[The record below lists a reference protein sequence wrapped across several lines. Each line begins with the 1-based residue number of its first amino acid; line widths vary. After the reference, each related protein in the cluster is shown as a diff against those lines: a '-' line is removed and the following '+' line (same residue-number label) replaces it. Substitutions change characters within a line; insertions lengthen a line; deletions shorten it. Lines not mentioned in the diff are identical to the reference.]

1 MNASMKTILSLLF
14 LMLFASCD
22 MMSHIEHR
30 ASVINGHEDQ
40 ILELSKKNR
49 DQRMEISRL
58 KTEIM
63 SLESKNQ
70 YLKVQ
75 LKEIK
80 EGKPKARSIASVREL
95 PKGSDLV
102 KFDVYKWKPGQI
114 LAVAE
119 KEFSLKNFEKSA
131 QFFHTFKNQFPE
143 DKKLDDQFLFQSGV
157 AAFESGKHYDW
168 AVADFEKLVEAY
180 PTSKFYRGSKL
191 WMALAN
197 LKLGNNE
204 KFFKAVEEFRMKY
217 RNTPEWK
224 ILSTHYEKI
233 VQRHKKN

>member
-1 MNASMKTILSLLF
+1 MKTVSTLLF
-14 LMLFASCD
+14 LTLFASCD
-22 MMSHIEHR
+22 LMSHIEDR
-30 ASVINGHEDQ
+30 AEVINHHEDQ
-40 ILELSKKNR
+40 ILKLSKESR

-58 KTEIM
+58 KTAIM

-80 EGKPKARSIASVREL
+80 EGKPKAREIASVRAL
-95 PKGSDLV
+95 PKGNDLV

-119 KEFSLKNFEKSA
+119 KEFTLKNFEKSA
-131 QFFHTFKNQFPE
+131 QFFNTFKHQFPG
-143 DKKLDDQFLFQSGV
+143 DKNLDDQFLFQAGV
-157 AAFESGKHYDW
+157 ASFESGKHYDW
-168 AVADFEKLVEAY
+168 AVSNFEKLVEAY

-197 LKLGNNE
+197 LKLGHDD
-204 KFFKAVEEFRMKY
+204 KFFSAVEEFRMKY